1 MVLEVPTGEVEGLGS
16 QQARHARCLAA
27 VCATLVIGG
36 LVVSAHA
43 DNAISRALHD
53 RKVTVRKL
61 EILHDF
67 RRVGRQNL
75 HHQIRNIQARIHKV
89 RAIGPAL
96 ASDRQRFNQNAKHLA
111 KLRRSL
117 RQRLHKLE
125 RNVRHRTLVLRS
137 RRMDLS
143 TGSRPTGSSATARS
157 AGRSTSRTTSA
168 TRFRIARE
176 CRPTSIRATT

>member
-1 MVLEVPTGEVEGLGS
+1 MDRKKLVTRGTSL
-16 QQARHARCLAA
+16 A

-89 RAIGPAL
+89 TGHGPDA
-96 ASDRQRFNQNAKHLA
+96 R
-111 KLRRSL
+111 
-117 RQRLHKLE
+117 
-125 RNVRHRTLVLRS
+125 V
-137 RRMDLS
+137 
-143 TGSRPTGSSATARS
+143 RS
-157 AGRSTSRTTSA
+157 AA
-168 TRFRIARE
+168 VQ
-176 CRPTSIRATT
+176 P

>member
-1 MVLEVPTGEVEGLGS
+1 LDRKKLVTRGVSL
-16 QQARHARCLAA
+16 A

-61 EILHDF
+61 EILHEF

-89 RAIGPAL
+89 RTVGPAL
-96 ASDRQRFNQNAKHLA
+96 ASDRQRFNKNAKNLA
-111 KLRRSL
+111 KLHVTASASEARG
-117 RQRLHKLE
+117 QRA
-125 RNVRHRTLVLRS
+125 TALVLRTADGS
-137 RRMDLS
+137 HGSDLRIFRYCPVRNPS
-143 TGSRPTGSSATARS
+143 M
-157 AGRSTSRTTSA
+157 SRTTSV
-168 TRFRIARE
+168 TRCRIAPA
-176 CRPTSIRATT
+176 CRHTSTRATT